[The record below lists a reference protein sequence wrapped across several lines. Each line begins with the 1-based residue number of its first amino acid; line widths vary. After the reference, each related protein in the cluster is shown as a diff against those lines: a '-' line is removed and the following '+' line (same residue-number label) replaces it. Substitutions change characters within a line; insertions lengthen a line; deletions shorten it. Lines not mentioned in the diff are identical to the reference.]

1 MWIVLELWPDL
12 KSMLPCMDEDGNV
25 MVFEEYQLAED
36 ERANC
41 QDGLIIPIAG
51 IGRRRLEALT
61 EVKRMYPMSDIFDAW
76 SLSDLEKAC
85 SDLRRIVPCAT

>member
-12 KSMLPCMDEDGNV
+12 HYALPVTHEDGATK
-25 MVFEEYQLAED
+25 VFGDYKKAEA

-41 QDGLIIPIAG
+41 QDGLIVPVGG

-61 EVKRMYPMSDIFDAW
+61 EIKRVYPDSTAFDTWNLA
-76 SLSDLEKAC
+76 DLEKTC
-85 SDLRRIVPCAT
+85 SDLRQIGKGI